1 MGMNIKARERLVRFD
16 PKSEGEYRFIMQ
28 PEIYGAIDQQTVT
41 TEVAQRSGLPEYSI
55 ASVLNALAEVM
66 TKWATNGH
74 SVPIPGLGS
83 MRFGLRAQSVANVK
97 DVGTSLI
104 RSRRIIFTPSG
115 ELKRIFGS
123 TSINITC
130 YDRNGEVV
138 KRVDSKDE
146 GTVEDE
152 GDGTTTDT
160 PSDTGSSSD
169 NSGSGTDD
177 SSGSQSNQP
186 DFE

>member
-1 MGMNIKARERLVRFD
+1 MGMNIKAKERLVRFD
-16 PKSEGEYRFIMQ
+16 SSKQGEYRYIMQ

-41 TEVAQRSGLPEYSI
+41 TQVARRCGMPEYSI
-55 ASVLNALAEVM
+55 SAVLNALAEVM
-66 TKWATNGH
+66 TTWATNGH

-83 MRFGLRAQSVANVK
+83 MRFGLRAQSVVNVM

-123 TSINITC
+123 TPISITC

-138 KRVDSKDE
+138 KRVNSTDD
-146 GTVEDE
+146 GTIEDE
-152 GDGTTTDT
+152 NSGTTTDT
-160 PSDTGSSSD
+160 PSTG
-169 NSGSGTDD
+169 D
-177 SSGSQSNQP
+177 SSGSGSQGSDNS
-186 DFE
+186 DGGGYYE

>member
-1 MGMNIKARERLVRFD
+1 MRFD
-16 PKSEGEYRFIMQ
+16 STKQGEYRYIMQ
-28 PEIYGAIDQQTVT
+28 PEIYGAIDQQTIT
-41 TEVAQRSGLPEYSI
+41 TDVARRCGLPEYSI
-55 ASVLNALAEVM
+55 SAVLNALAEVM

-83 MRFGLRAQSVANVK
+83 MRFGLRAQSVPNVK

-115 ELKRIFGS
+115 ELKRVFGS
-123 TSINITC
+123 TPINITC

-146 GTVEDE
+146 GKVEDD

-160 PSDTGSSSD
+160 TTDSGTTAPDTGD
-169 NSGSGTDD
+169 GSGTDTD
-177 SSGSQSNQP
+177 DGSGSAIDQP

>member
-1 MGMNIKARERLVRFD
+1 MGKMNIKAKERLVRFD
-16 PKSEGEYRFIMQ
+16 SSKQGEYRYIMQ
-28 PEIYGAIDQQTVT
+28 PEIYGAIGQDIIM

-55 ASVLNALAEVM
+55 SAVLNALAEVM

-74 SVPIPGLGS
+74 SVPVPGLGT
-83 MRFGLRAQSVANVK
+83 MRFGLRAQSVADVK

-104 RSRRIIFTPSG
+104 RSRRIVFTPSG

-123 TSINITC
+123 TSISITC
-130 YDRNGEVV
+130 FDRNGEVV
-138 KRVDSKDE
+138 KRVESKDD

-160 PSDTGSSSD
+160 PSTG
-169 NSGSGTDD
+169 D
-177 SSGSQSNQP
+177 SSGSGSQGSDNS
-186 DFE
+186 DGEDYYE